1 MTILKA
7 QHIRRGGIALQ
18 TRKITNK
25 NKVVLQALRSFI
37 EQGVDATSVAG
48 IAAAAGLTERS
59 VYRYFPTKA
68 ELVLETALLFWAET
82 VKQADAVYDGGA
94 FSGLSG
100 AEQIRAVL
108 RSYGDLYFSEPEK
121 LIFVHEAELYLYK
134 HDMGGLNK
142 NKPPAP
148 YHEFRA
154 PLAKAIRRGI
164 EDGSVPN
171 NKNIELLYYNA
182 YDALLGLIQK
192 MSINSPHADAAMA
205 RQRIEHFC
213 DLLTKSFTG

>member
-1 MTILKA
+1 M
-7 QHIRRGGIALQ
+7 Q

-37 EQGVDATSVAG
+37 EQGVDATTVAG
-48 IAAAAGLTERS
+48 IAEAAGLTERS

-68 ELVLETALLFWAET
+68 ALVLETALLFWEET
-82 VKQADAVYDGGA
+82 VKQADAVYDSGA
-94 FSGLSG
+94 FSGLNG

-108 RSYGDLYFSEPEK
+108 RSYAELYFSEPEK
-121 LIFVHEAELYLYK
+121 LIFVHEAELFLYK
-134 HDMGGLNK
+134 HDLSGLNK

-148 YHEFRA
+148 YHAFRA

-164 EDGSVPN
+164 ADGSVPDR
-171 NKNIELLYYNA
+171 KDMEALYYNA

-192 MSINSPHADAAMA
+192 MSINGLRADADASVDA
-205 RQRIEHFC
+205 AKQRIELFC

>member
-1 MTILKA
+1 M
-7 QHIRRGGIALQ
+7 Q

-37 EQGVDATSVAG
+37 ELGVDATTVAG
-48 IAAAAGLTERS
+48 IAEAAGLTERS

-68 ELVLETALLFWAET
+68 ALVLETALLFWEET
-82 VKQADAVYDGGA
+82 VKQADAVYDSGA
-94 FSGLSG
+94 FSGLNG
-100 AEQIRAVL
+100 AGQIRAVL
-108 RSYGDLYFSEPEK
+108 RAYADLYFSEPEK
-121 LIFVHEAELYLYK
+121 LIFVHEAELFLYK
-134 HDMGGLNK
+134 HDLSGLNS

-148 YHEFRA
+148 YREFRA

-164 EDGSVPN
+164 ADGSVPDR
-171 NKNIELLYYNA
+171 KDMEFLYYNA

-192 MSINSPHADAAMA
+192 MSINGLRTDAGTSADAAK
-205 RQRIEHFC
+205 QRIELFC

>member
-1 MTILKA
+1 M
-7 QHIRRGGIALQ
+7 Q

-37 EQGVDATSVAG
+37 EQGVDATSIAG
-48 IAAAAGLTERS
+48 IAAAVGLTERS

-68 ELVLETALLFWAET
+68 QLVLETALLFWAET
-82 VKQADAVYDGGA
+82 VKQADAVFDSSA
-94 FSGLSG
+94 FLGLSG

-108 RSYGDLYFSEPEK
+108 RSYADLYFSEPEK

-134 HDMGGLNK
+134 HDMSGLNK

-171 NKNIELLYYNA
+171 NKNMELLYYNA

-192 MSINSPHADAAMA
+192 MSINGAYADAGKREDIAK
-205 RQRIEHFC
+205 QRIELIC

>member
-1 MTILKA
+1 M
-7 QHIRRGGIALQ
+7 Q

-37 EQGVDATSVAG
+37 EQGVDATSIAG
-48 IAAAAGLTERS
+48 IAAAVGLTERS

-68 ELVLETALLFWAET
+68 QLVLETALLFWAET
-82 VKQADAVYDGGA
+82 VKQADAVFDSSA
-94 FSGLSG
+94 FLGLSG

-108 RSYGDLYFSEPEK
+108 RSYADLYFSEPEK

-134 HDMGGLNK
+134 HDMSGLNK

-171 NKNIELLYYNA
+171 NKNMELLYYNA

-192 MSINSPHADAAMA
+192 MSINGAHADAGKREDIAK
-205 RQRIEHFC
+205 QRIEHIC

>member
-1 MTILKA
+1 M
-7 QHIRRGGIALQ
+7 Q

-25 NKVVLQALRSFI
+25 NKVVLQALRAFI
-37 EQGVDATSVAG
+37 EQGVDATTVAG

-68 ELVLETALLFWAET
+68 ELVLETALLFWGET
-82 VKQADAVYDGGA
+82 VKQADAVYDSGA
-94 FSGLSG
+94 FSGMSG

-108 RSYGDLYFSEPEK
+108 RAYAELYFTEREK

-134 HDMGGLNK
+134 HDMGSLNK

-154 PLAKAIRRGI
+154 PLAKAIRHGI
-164 EDGSVPN
+164 EDGSVLN
-171 NKNIELLYYNA
+171 NENMELLYYNA

-192 MSINSPHADAAMA
+192 TSINSPNMDATTAK
-205 RQRIEHFC
+205 QRIEHFC

>member
-1 MTILKA
+1 M
-7 QHIRRGGIALQ
+7 Q

-37 EQGVDATSVAG
+37 EQGVDVTTVAG
-48 IAAAAGLTERS
+48 IAEAAGLTERS

-68 ELVLETALLFWAET
+68 ALVLETALLFWEET
-82 VKQADAVYDGGA
+82 VNQADAVYDSGA
-94 FSGLSG
+94 FSGLNG
-100 AEQIRAVL
+100 AGQIRAVL
-108 RSYGDLYFSEPEK
+108 RSYADLYFSEPEK
-121 LIFVHEAELYLYK
+121 LIFVHEAELFLYK
-134 HDMGGLNK
+134 HDMSGLNK

-154 PLAKAIRRGI
+154 PLSKAIRRGI
-164 EDGSVPN
+164 ADGSVPDR
-171 NKNIELLYYNA
+171 KDMEFLYYNA

-192 MSINSPHADAAMA
+192 MSISGPHTGADADAAK
-205 RQRIEHFC
+205 QRIEHFC

>member
-1 MTILKA
+1 M
-7 QHIRRGGIALQ
+7 RRGGIALQ

-37 EQGVDATSVAG
+37 EQGVEATSIAG
-48 IAAAAGLTERS
+48 IAAAVGLTERS

-68 ELVLETALLFWAET
+68 ELVLETALLFWEET
-82 VKQADAVYDGGA
+82 VKQADAVFDSVA
-94 FSGLSG
+94 FAGLSG

-108 RSYGDLYFSEPEK
+108 RSYADLYFTEPEK

-134 HDMGGLNK
+134 HDMSGLNK

-164 EDGSVPN
+164 EDGSVPD
-171 NKNIELLYYNA
+171 NKDMEFLYYNA

-192 MSINSPHADAAMA
+192 MSINGVHGDVRA
-205 RQRIEHFC
+205 REDIAKQRIEHIC